1 MPEDAEMRARAWLP
15 FTELPGRQ
23 IGEQMTDFPKRE
35 AGALAV
41 AANAALTASAEG
53 LGPAMAQLRQALRLY
68 DDKIMVLVAA
78 RYSKK

>member
-1 MPEDAEMRARAWLP
+1 
-15 FTELPGRQ
+15 
-23 IGEQMTDFPKRE
+23 MTDFPKRE

-41 AANAALTASAEG
+41 AANAVLTASAEG
-53 LGPAMAQLRQALRLY
+53 LGPAMAQLRKALRLY